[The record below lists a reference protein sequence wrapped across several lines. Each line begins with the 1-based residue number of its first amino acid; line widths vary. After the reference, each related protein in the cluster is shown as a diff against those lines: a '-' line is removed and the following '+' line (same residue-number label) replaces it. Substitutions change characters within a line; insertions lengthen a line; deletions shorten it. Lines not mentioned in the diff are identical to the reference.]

1 MPVKT
6 AAADAV
12 PSDQAG
18 ESAVTAVFGVGVFL
32 AFLLLAAQVLVHLH
46 TSSVVAAAA
55 FDGATIAAGRDAA
68 GLRGPDGSTPVA
80 EQRVD
85 QLLGRLDDRD
95 RAAGREPLAWQLR
108 ARAGGVRE
116 VVLTIDVRSPSVV
129 LGRFGL
135 ADVRRSAAVVV
146 EE

>member
-1 MPVKT
+1 VRH
-6 AAADAV
+6 DE
-12 PSDQAG
+12 SG

-46 TSSVVAAAA
+46 ASSVVAAAA
-55 FDGATIAAGRDAA
+55 FDGATIAAGREAA
-68 GLRGPDGSTPVA
+68 TTRAADGSSPLA

-95 RAAGREPLAWQLR
+95 RDAGRDPVAWQLR
-108 ARAGGVRE
+108 DRPGGVRE

>member
-1 MPVKT
+1 MHRDE
-6 AAADAV
+6 AA
-12 PSDQAG
+12 

-55 FDGATIAAGRDAA
+55 FDGATIAAGREAA
-68 GLRGPDGSTPVA
+68 GSRAADGSTPLA

-85 QLLGRLDDRD
+85 QLLGRLDDLD
-95 RAAGREPLAWQLR
+95 REAGREPLQWQLR
-108 ARAGGVRE
+108 DRPGGVRE

-135 ADVRRSAAVVV
+135 ADVERSAAVVV